1 MTSEKRPPST
11 KTVLTVAL
19 EAEDA
24 DKLKQAF
31 ADGRLADIGIT
42 NIKFLTESE
51 AQDVYGKWTRK
62 EAQKGSQP
70 DSEKPGPA

>member
-1 MTSEKRPPST
+1 MTGEKRATST
-11 KTVLTVAL
+11 TTVITVAL

-24 DKLKQAF
+24 AKLKQAF
-31 ADGRLADIGIT
+31 ADGRLADIGII

-51 AQDVYGKWTRK
+51 SQDVYGKWTQK
-62 EAQKGSQP
+62 QAQKGPQP